1 VLLVSTG
8 AGDPTWRREGA
19 CLVTIVEGEALTR
32 WLRLLVLM
40 WLLVRIDDAWDLT
53 IIGGYDTE
61 ERCRVEQERSLWG
74 SRVFCAPA
82 KIRTIVL

>member
-1 VLLVSTG
+1 M
-8 AGDPTWRREGA
+8 
-19 CLVTIVEGEALTR
+19 R

-40 WLLVRIDDAWDLT
+40 WLLVRVDDNWDLV

-61 ERCRVEQERSLWG
+61 EKCRVEEERSLWG

-82 KIRTIVL
+82 KTRTLLL